1 MKRLAQVLLC
11 LAAVTVA
18 VPAAAQTSV
27 EPTDLQRSTEA
38 SALAQFYTALARGL
52 RPRDR
57 PWDPRGGQ
65 QLFDQ
70 IPNWDR
76 AAEKRC
82 CSGLSRVQWHQ
93 MACDTDSPLGGRTNR
108 C

>member
-1 MKRLAQVLLC
+1 MKRLAQFVLC
-11 LAAVTVA
+11 LAAAVA
-18 VPAAAQTSV
+18 VPAAAQTTV

-38 SALAQFYTALARGL
+38 SALAEFYTALARGL
-52 RPRDR
+52 RPMDR
-57 PWDPRGGQ
+57 PWDPRGA

-70 IPNWDR
+70 LPNWDT

-82 CSGLSRVQWHQ
+82 CSGLNRVEFMR
-93 MACDTDSPLGGRTNR
+93 MACDTDSPRGGRTNR